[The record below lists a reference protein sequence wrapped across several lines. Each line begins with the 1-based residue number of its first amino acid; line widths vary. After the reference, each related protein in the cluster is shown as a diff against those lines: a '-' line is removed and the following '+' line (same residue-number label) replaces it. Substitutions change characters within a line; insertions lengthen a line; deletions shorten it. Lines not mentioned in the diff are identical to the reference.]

1 MAVLSSLFGRREVA
15 PAVGAQMISATEL
28 PPELRPYY
36 KDILSKAQALYQ
48 DKTAEGYKPYT
59 GPTLAEFTPEQ
70 QQVQTGIAGLVG
82 SGAPVY
88 QEAMGMTREA
98 ATPFTATQIEEYMSP
113 YQQAV
118 TDIEKREAQKQYE
131 SQVLPELA
139 AKAAQAQAFGGS
151 RQAILEGM
159 AADTQQ
165 RLLADIQAKGSAQ
178 AYQDAIER
186 LDADRLAKGQAATQ
200 LANLQGSQFK
210 QATTELSGLQAIG
223 QEKQKQAQTAL
234 NEAFQQYLDEQQ
246 FPYDTM
252 SKYQSVVTGAPIR
265 PMQYVPPQQAQYE
278 PSLGQQ
284 LIGGLG
290 GLGNIYGAFTG
301 KTIGGQPYQ
310 QPAKTGGGI
319 GTLIKRANGGG
330 DLSVDES
337 LLEPFEDAPAS
348 GNIAPMVNKYL
359 SSLGKVEEAFARS
372 RKSQLENEKLA
383 KQQVDYQK
391 SLLEADKANQQ
402 FNREQAA
409 FAAMAGLLEDQD
421 VTDAPGGGVGQVL
434 TMLAKAGPKIGESE
448 KEQRAKLRESQK
460 NLIDLEM
467 QYNKAL
473 ADGDMNLAMQLSE
486 VMKGGAAVEIDI
498 GTLNATL
505 AKNNLDNTF
514 EMLKLAKV
522 SEPVQKSILTH
533 ASNLLGYDAIYD
545 PSTDRLKVNAKGEPL
560 NPEQQKQL
568 AKVDAMLQNIYYN
581 VMSESGNQAK
591 AMAAVKNYTLAED
604 IQLPKTDIVIPDIDN
619 TINQSILDNLN
630 LTPGQVKID

>member
-630 LTPGQVKID
+630 LIPGQVKID

>member
-1 MAVLSSLFGRREVA
+1 
-15 PAVGAQMISATEL
+15 
-28 PPELRPYY
+28 
-36 KDILSKAQALYQ
+36 
-48 DKTAEGYKPYT
+48 
-59 GPTLAEFTPEQ
+59 
-70 QQVQTGIAGLVG
+70 
-82 SGAPVY
+82 
-88 QEAMGMTREA
+88 
-98 ATPFTATQIEEYMSP
+98 
-113 YQQAV
+113 
-118 TDIEKREAQKQYE
+118 
-131 SQVLPELA
+131 
-139 AKAAQAQAFGGS
+139 
-151 RQAILEGM
+151 
-159 AADTQQ
+159 
-165 RLLADIQAKGSAQ
+165 
-178 AYQDAIER
+178 
-186 LDADRLAKGQAATQ
+186 
-200 LANLQGSQFK
+200 
-210 QATTELSGLQAIG
+210 
-223 QEKQKQAQTAL
+223 
-234 NEAFQQYLDEQQ
+234 
-246 FPYDTM
+246 M

-630 LTPGQVKID
+630 LIPGQVKID